1 MKVDISNRKELNEL
15 LEKAT
20 EETSALWGIMKMQN
34 MIEHL
39 ATVIQYTNGKKTATQ
54 RTTDEEAKAARQ
66 ALIYT
71 DMEIP
76 IGLKSPLLNGNVAE
90 PFIFLGLE
98 EAKKD
103 LNDQLNDFENYFKTN
118 PSVTCI
124 QPRLGPMNHQEWI
137 IFHNKHFTHHFKQ
150 FGLI

>member
-20 EETSALWGIMKMQN
+20 EETNANWGVMKLQN

-39 ATVIQYTNGKKTATQ
+39 AMIMQYTNGKKTIAQ

-66 ALIYT
+66 GLIYS

-76 IGLKSPLLNGNVAE
+76 QGLKSPLLSEEAE
-90 PFIFLGLE
+90 PFHFPSLG

-103 LNDQLNDFENYFKTN
+103 LNDQLDDFENYFKNN
-118 PSVTCI
+118 PDATCI
-124 QPRLGPMNHQEWI
+124 QPRLGPLNHKEWI
-137 IFHNKHFTHHFKQ
+137 IMHNKHFTHHFKQ